1 MLTSFADDEALYAS
15 IMAGAA
21 GYVLKQIRGGDLV
34 RGIRAVGAGQSLLD
48 PAVTRG
54 VLERLR
60 RGKHLL
66 KDEKLALLS
75 AQEERILALVAEGK
89 TNGQIGDELHLAEKT
104 VKNYVSSILGKLEVA
119 RRAEAA
125 AYLARHT
132 TTPGSTDAPSIPVP
146 ALDPASLRWAVNAAA
161 PGADVT
167 GVRGLRDGGSP
178 WLVQLTR
185 HGKDRST
192 VLRVGTSQ
200 DPAGARH
207 RGGGTPAGRRPRH
220 PGASAAGRR
229 PGRRPAPGPGRALPG
244 SSRIPPGRPSARLRI
259 LGRAAAALH
268 AVSLKPA
275 SALPQRDRPIASV
288 DFAALRRQ
296 HPPYPLLVEAEQRV
310 GDPPPRDPAV
320 FVHGDLWQGNALW
333 TGDTLNGLIDWDCAG
348 SGSPGIDLGSL
359 RCDAAICFGLEAAAD
374 IQQGW
379 EEVAAR
385 PADDVA
391 DWMSSPPSAPRPT
404 WAGSPPRS
412 PARAAPTSPRT
423 SCSGVATGS
432 SRPPSPGWTP
442 GSASIFHVFPYRW
455 YTDVS
460 PLLTTLAEPL
470 ISFGQHLPAS
480 GVAAAELP
488 GGEGQH
494 DRGVEGEQA
503 EPGPGREC
511 HQSGCTL
518 ATAAP
523 AGTGRYG

>member
-1 MLTSFADDEALYAS
+1 
-15 IMAGAA
+15 
-21 GYVLKQIRGGDLV
+21 
-34 RGIRAVGAGQSLLD
+34 
-48 PAVTRG
+48 
-54 VLERLR
+54 
-60 RGKHLL
+60 
-66 KDEKLALLS
+66 
-75 AQEERILALVAEGK
+75 
-89 TNGQIGDELHLAEKT
+89 
-104 VKNYVSSILGKLEVA
+104 
-119 RRAEAA
+119 
-125 AYLARHT
+125 
-132 TTPGSTDAPSIPVP
+132 VP

-200 DPAGARH
+200 DPAGLA
-207 RGGGTPAGRRPRH
+207 TEV
-220 PGASAAGRR
+220 AALQLAADHDI
-229 PGRRPAPGPGRALPG
+229 PAPRLLAADLDGDPPLVLVEQLPG

-391 DWMSSPPSAPRPT
+391 YWDVVAALSTPPDMGWFPSAIAGQGRPDLT
-404 WAGSPPRS
+404 QDVLLRRRDGFLQAALTRLDAG
-412 PARAAPTSPRT
+412 
-423 SCSGVATGS
+423 
-432 SRPPSPGWTP
+432 
-442 GSASIFHVFPYRW
+442 
-455 YTDVS
+455 
-460 PLLTTLAEPL
+460 
-470 ISFGQHLPAS
+470 IS
-480 GVAAAELP
+480 
-488 GGEGQH
+488 
-494 DRGVEGEQA
+494 
-503 EPGPGREC
+503 
-511 HQSGCTL
+511 
-518 ATAAP
+518 
-523 AGTGRYG
+523 